1 MRLKSGFG
9 AGLDLH
15 RWANVGIGRANRT
28 WVPEQDG
35 LTIGIVVV
43 DDHAA
48 EMAVDSSRAQDRSH
62 EDAELRKKRVMDV
75 VSAGGLDRIELGL
88 SFLPAER
95 LEFFD

>member
-1 MRLKSGFG
+1 MRLKGGLG

-35 LTIGIVVV
+35 LTIGILVVN
-43 DDHAA
+43 DHAGGV
-48 EMAVDSSRAQDRSH
+48 AVDSSLAQDRSH
-62 EDAELRKKRVMDV
+62 EDAELRKKRIMDV

-88 SFLPAER
+88 SLLPAECF
-95 LEFFD
+95 EFFD